1 LTHDLVHLARS
12 LQIDT
17 LDAAWSQAVKS
28 PDPADTPRYCAA
40 IEALCENDM
49 QSRALHLATAMIEA
63 MSAANMLDSAID
75 LAQRVIRR
83 GAHNE
88 ALARNLVAML
98 EKRFGS
104 EEWFE
109 LLRERAGLNPAQ
121 ITAQAILEF
130 DRLRRYTKGH
140 VVYHQA
146 GWGEGVVDG
155 FIAATRELTVAFASG
170 RREDFPLDTVIGR
183 FKPLDRDDLRAMKLQ
198 RMDELCRLAAQD
210 PAALIRIVAKLYRGT
225 INSTQLKSE
234 LCPSV
239 ITEKDWPG
247 FWKRA
252 KTAATKDPWIK
263 VEGSPTR
270 PTFVVRDKPVG
281 IADEAAQTLA
291 HQNDLGAR
299 IGVLRDLLER
309 GQDSEVTRQV
319 LDLADKTVRQAIAD
333 KQAGDEKGKKISHAH
348 ILDGILFL
356 VEHGR
361 EAPVPAAEE
370 VRALL
375 VGPDGNIEPA
385 ALDRLATQQ
394 SREHAV
400 RLLPEALGPT
410 WVDQCV
416 ARLPDF
422 SAAIVESVAQKLVD
436 EGHGARLLDL
446 WGRIAPYPKRHPV
459 MTYLLGR
466 LYADGTFD
474 QRPDKPTPVAVGGV
488 LLHLGRILNAE
499 RKGIPL
505 YNRMLGRLTSLL
517 AGKRGFLERALANIS
532 REDLGSYLGIT
543 ERAGEDFPQEIS
555 DMVIRAVADKHPD
568 LTAKPERPFWERHEN
583 IYTTRDGLRRIK
595 EDYRVMVEEKI
606 PTNSKAIG
614 AAAAQGDLSENSE
627 WESAMEEQRNL
638 TTRAT
643 AMDQEIKICRL
654 IEDQDI
660 PEGMVAPGT
669 RVTFTEEGTGVQRSW
684 KVLGPWDVTDDQTI
698 NYRAPIAR
706 GLLGRRPGDVC
717 ELPGPKG
724 PTLVRV
730 DSIERIV

>member
-12 LQIDT
+12 LQIDS

-28 PDPADTPRYCAA
+28 PDPADTPRYGAA

-49 QSRALHLATAMIEA
+49 QSRALHLATTMIDA
-63 MSAANMLDSAID
+63 MSASNMLDSAID

-98 EKRFGS
+98 EKRFGG
-104 EEWFE
+104 EDWFE

-130 DRLRRYTKGH
+130 ERLRRYTKGY
-140 VVYHQA
+140 VIYHQA
-146 GWGEGVVDG
+146 GWGEGVVEG
-155 FIAATRELTVAFASG
+155 FTAQTRELTVAFATG
-170 RREDFPLDTVIGR
+170 RREDFPLDTVIAR
-183 FKPLDRDDLRAMKLQ
+183 FKPLDTDDLRAMKLL
-198 RMDELCRLAAQD
+198 RKDDLRRLAEQD
-210 PAALIRIVAKLYRGT
+210 PSALIRIAARLYRGT
-225 INSTQLKSE
+225 ITSTQLKSE

-239 ITEKDWPG
+239 ITERDWPG

-281 IADEAAQTLA
+281 IADEAAQALA
-291 HQNDLGAR
+291 HQSDLGAR
-299 IGVLRDLLER
+299 IGVLREFLER
-309 GQDSEVTRQV
+309 GQDSEVTQQV
-319 LDLADKTVRQAIAD
+319 LDLADKTVRQAIDD
-333 KQAGDEKGKKISHAH
+333 KKVGDEKSKKISHAH

-370 VRALL
+370 LRALL
-375 VGPDGNIEPA
+375 VGPEGNIHPA

-394 SREHAV
+394 SREQAV

-422 SAAIVESVAQKLVD
+422 SATIVESVAQKLVD

-466 LYADGTFD
+466 LYADGVFE
-474 QRPDKPTPVAVGGV
+474 QRPDKPAPVTVGGV

-543 ERAGEDFPQEIS
+543 ERAGEDFPQEIT
-555 DMVIRAVADKHPD
+555 DMVIRTVADKYPD
-568 LTAKPERPFWERHEN
+568 LTAKPERPFWEKQDN
-583 IYTTRDGLRRIK
+583 IYTTREGLRRIK

-606 PTNSKAIG
+606 PANSKAIG
-614 AAAAQGDLSENSE
+614 AAAALGDLSENSE

-643 AMDQEIKICRL
+643 AMDQDIKIAKL
-654 IEDQDI
+654 IEEQDI
-660 PEGMVAPGT
+660 PDGVVAPGT
-669 RVTFTEEGTGVQRSW
+669 RVSFTEEASGAHRNF
-684 KVLGPWDVTDDQTI
+684 KVLGPWDVIDDQTI

-706 GLLGRRPGDVC
+706 GLLGRRQGEVC
-717 ELPGPKG
+717 ELPSPKG
-724 PTLVRV
+724 PVTVRI
-730 DSIERIV
+730 DAIERLL